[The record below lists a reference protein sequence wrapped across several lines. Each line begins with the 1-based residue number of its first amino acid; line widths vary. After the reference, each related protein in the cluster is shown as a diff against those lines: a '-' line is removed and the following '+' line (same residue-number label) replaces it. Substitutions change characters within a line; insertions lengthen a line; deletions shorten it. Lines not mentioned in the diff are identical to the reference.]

1 MSAFAYPW
9 EALRGL
15 HAFIREAGE
24 CLDEKEFVLLD
35 RGIWAHRSARI
46 DKTARLSAPCI
57 LGRETEVRHGA
68 FIRGGV
74 LVGDY
79 CVVGNATE
87 LKNCILF
94 DGAKAPHFN
103 YVGDSILG
111 FNAHLGAGSITSNV
125 KSDKSLVVVKTK
137 KERIATGL
145 KKVGA
150 FVGDFAEIGCNSVL
164 NPGTIV
170 GKNALIYPLSSV
182 RGEVEAN
189 TLYKGENRVEKRR

>member
-1 MSAFAYPW
+1 MQGSCVCVSMHVYNFIVFIVWHFIKFICIYACSIAYQ
-9 EALRGL
+9 
-15 HAFIREAGE
+15 HF
-24 CLDEKEFVLLD
+24 
-35 RGIWAHRSARI
+35 
-46 DKTARLSAPCI
+46 
-57 LGRETEVRHGA
+57 
-68 FIRGGV
+68 
-74 LVGDY
+74 Y
-79 CVVGNATE
+79 E

-145 KKVGA
+145 KRVGA